1 MRNGLNA
8 LLKAILLKRNDML
21 IVRPA
26 RTDDLESFIKL
37 ARAAGP
43 GFTSLAVPDSDL
55 EDRLAKSVKSF
66 AEDIDAP
73 ADHIYLLML
82 EDSETG
88 EIVGVSAVKAK
99 VGLNKP
105 FFSFKLLKIAQSSSA
120 ANRHFDMN
128 VMLLVNEYSGTSEV
142 GTLFV
147 KSKMRGTGAGR
158 LISQARYMLIA
169 TAPER
174 IASTIISE
182 LRGRVGK
189 KGHSPF
195 WESLGRKFFKMDFNE
210 ADEITAQTDNQFIT
224 DLMPKYPIY
233 LDLLTDEAQEVV
245 GKTHPDGVGARRLLE
260 AEGFRF
266 DGYVDIFDGGP
277 TLAAPRDQIRTVKDS
292 HVLTVVEQSDR
303 KPTHQALVSN
313 ENVKEF
319 RAVFAKVSFEDEGL
333 YLSADVIGALQ
344 LKSGDKARV
353 FATRIG
359 IS

>member
-1 MRNGLNA
+1 MQRKKNN
-8 LLKAILLKRNDML
+8 ML

-26 RTDDLESFIKL
+26 RTDDLESFVKL
-37 ARAAGP
+37 ARSAGP
-43 GFTSLAVPDSDL
+43 GFTSLAVSDSDL
-55 EDRLAKSVKSF
+55 KARLAKSVKSF
-66 AEDIDAP
+66 AADINAP
-73 ADHIYLLML
+73 GDHIYLLML
-82 EDSETG
+82 EDSETS
-88 EIVGVSAVKAK
+88 EIVGVSAVKAM

-105 FFSFKLLKIAQSSSA
+105 FFSFKLLKIAQSSSV

-174 IASTIISE
+174 ISNTIISE
-182 LRGRVGK
+182 LRGRVDEHGR
-189 KGHSPF
+189 SPF

-210 ADEITAQTDNQFIT
+210 ADEITAATDNQFIT

-233 LDLLTDEAQEVV
+233 LDLLTDEAQRAV
-245 GKTHPDGVGARRLLE
+245 GKTHPDGVGARKLLE

-277 TLAAPRDQIRTVKDS
+277 TMAAPRDQIRTVKNS
-292 HVLTVVEQSDR
+292 HVLTVVEQNGAE
-303 KPTHQALVSN
+303 PTHRALVSN
-313 ENVKEF
+313 EKVKEF
-319 RAVFAKVSFEDEGL
+319 RAVFAKVGFGNDEL
-333 YLSADVIGALQ
+333 HLSRDVIESLQ
-344 LKSGDKARV
+344 IKSGDKVRV

-359 IS
+359 HS

>member
-1 MRNGLNA
+1 
-8 LLKAILLKRNDML
+8 ML

-26 RTDDLESFIKL
+26 RADDLDSFIEL
-37 ARAAGP
+37 ARSAGP

-55 EDRLAKSVKSF
+55 EARLKKSVKSF
-66 AEDIDAP
+66 SADIDTP
-73 ADHIYLLML
+73 GDQIYLLML
-82 EDSETG
+82 EDDDTG

-99 VGLNKP
+99 VGISKP
-105 FFSFKLLKIAQSSSA
+105 FFSFKMLKIAQSSSV

-174 IASTIISE
+174 IANKIISE
-182 LRGRVGK
+182 LRGQVDK
-189 KGHSPF
+189 LGHSPF

-233 LDLLTDEAQEVV
+233 LDLLSEEAQEVV

-260 AEGFRF
+260 AEGFRY

-277 TLAAPRDQIRTVKDS
+277 TMAAPRDQIRTVKDA
-292 HVLTVVEQSDR
+292 HVLRVVEQANL
-303 KPTHQALVSN
+303 KATHNALISN
-313 ENVKEF
+313 EQVDNF
-319 RAVFAKVSFEDEGL
+319 RAVYAKTSFENDAL
-333 YLSADVIGALQ
+333 HLQRDVIKALN
-344 LKSGDKARV
+344 LKPGDKARV

-359 IS
+359 TG